1 MRIELKNVRKSF
13 DGKVDV
19 IKNLNMT
26 IEDGEFIALLGPSG
40 CGKSTTMLMLTGI
53 YKPTSGEI
61 YFDGQLVNEVEP
73 KDRQIGM
80 LFQSYALYPHMTV
93 LNNITFPLKQMKVP
107 KKERIERAKE
117 AAAMVQLEDLLHRK
131 PSELSGGQQQ
141 RVALAR
147 AIVKEPKL
155 LLLDEPLSNLDTRLK
170 IEMREE
176 IARLQKK
183 LGITTIM
190 VTHDQEEAMSMAD
203 RVAVMKDGDLVQFSS
218 PVELYSHPTNY
229 FVGHFI
235 GSPPMNFFDGTI
247 KYENQQWIFHL
258 ADHQVGLKIA
268 NDAFALETNEYEVK
282 LGIRPHD
289 ITLDTQ
295 TPRLK
300 GTVRQV
306 EPMGYNNLI
315 TLEIGDTRCRFF
327 VDKTIIPKI
336 GDELGINFDDRFIQL
351 FDAGNLRSLRKT
363 LILNEKIS
371 V

>member
-53 YKPTSGEI
+53 YKPSGGEI
-61 YFDGQLVNEVEP
+61 YFDGQVVNDVEP

-93 LNNITFPLKQMKVP
+93 LNNIAFPLKQMKVP
-107 KKERIERAKE
+107 KSERIERAKE

-176 IARLQKK
+176 IARLQKE

-203 RVAVMKDGDLVQFSS
+203 RVAVMKDGDLVQYSS
-218 PVELYSHPTNY
+218 PVELYSHPANY

-235 GSPPMNFFDGTI
+235 GSPPMNFFDGEV
-247 KYENQQWIFHL
+247 KHENQKWVFHTSSDKVELNIDANEFHL
-258 ADHQVGLKIA
+258 D
-268 NDAFALETNEYEVK
+268 NNEYRVK
-282 LGIRPHD
+282 LGVRPHD
-289 ITLDTQ
+289 IVLDTHDA
-295 TPRLK
+295 RLR
-300 GTVRQV
+300 GNVLQV

-315 TLEIGDTRCRFF
+315 TLDIHGTRCRFY

-336 GDELGINFDDRFIQL
+336 GDELGINFDDRFVQL
-351 FDAGNLRSLRKT
+351 FDASSLDSLRKDFT
-363 LILNEKIS
+363 QSEKIS